1 MAATAADRMVE
12 CLLEWG
18 VETIFG
24 LPGDGINGIMESLRQ
39 CQERIRFVQ
48 VRHEETAALMACG
61 YAKLTGRLGVCLATS
76 GPGGIHLLNGLY
88 DAKLDGAA
96 VLAITGL
103 QYHDL
108 VHTHTQQD
116 VELDKLFM
124 DVCVYNARVMGPAHV
139 ENVMQLACR
148 TAASRH
154 GVAHVTMPVDMQSL
168 PLKSDARS
176 ARNVRD
182 HASMVGGRDIATPSD
197 AQLRQAAAI
206 LAEGRKIC
214 ILAGRGALHAST
226 ELAKIAERLAAPV
239 AKALL
244 GKAALA
250 DLHPHCTGGV
260 GLLGTAPSEEA
271 LQSCDTLLIVGS
283 SFPYIEHYPK
293 PGGARAVQ
301 IDRDSARIGLR
312 YPVECG
318 LVGDAAPTLRALL
331 ALLRPNEDRR
341 FVEAAQKSM
350 REWRQSLKEQGERR
364 ETPMKPQ
371 VVGYELNKLLAS
383 DAIVTTDSGTNTSW
397 SARYLDM
404 REDMMFA
411 VSGNLATMA
420 CGLPYAMAAAAAFP
434 DRQVVAFVGDGG
446 LTMLMGELATCAK
459 YALNVKVV
467 VIKNN
472 SLGQI
477 KWEQIAFLGNPEFGC
492 DLHPIDFAAVARACG
507 VAGYALSD
515 PAQCGAVLREALAT
529 PGPALIEA
537 TVDPNEPPLP
547 PKATFEQ
554 TKNLVEAL
562 ARGTPDAGQIARNI
576 ALGKI
581 RELI

>member
-1 MAATAADRMVE
+1 
-12 CLLEWG
+12 
-18 VETIFG
+18 
-24 LPGDGINGIMESLRQ
+24 
-39 CQERIRFVQ
+39 
-48 VRHEETAALMACG
+48 
-61 YAKLTGRLGVCLATS
+61 
-76 GPGGIHLLNGLY
+76 
-88 DAKLDGAA
+88 
-96 VLAITGL
+96 
-103 QYHDL
+103 
-108 VHTHTQQD
+108 
-116 VELDKLFM
+116 
-124 DVCVYNARVMGPAHV
+124 
-139 ENVMQLACR
+139 
-148 TAASRH
+148 
-154 GVAHVTMPVDMQSL
+154 
-168 PLKSDARS
+168 
-176 ARNVRD
+176 
-182 HASMVGGRDIATPSD
+182 
-197 AQLRQAAAI
+197 
-206 LAEGRKIC
+206 
-214 ILAGRGALHAST
+214 
-226 ELAKIAERLAAPV
+226 
-239 AKALL
+239 
-244 GKAALA
+244 
-250 DLHPHCTGGV
+250 
-260 GLLGTAPSEEA
+260 
-271 LQSCDTLLIVGS
+271 
-283 SFPYIEHYPK
+283 
-293 PGGARAVQ
+293 
-301 IDRDSARIGLR
+301 
-312 YPVECG
+312 
-318 LVGDAAPTLRALL
+318 
-331 ALLRPNEDRR
+331 
-341 FVEAAQKSM
+341 M

-371 VVGYELNKLLAS
+371 VVGYELNKLLAN

-420 CGLPYAMAAAAAFP
+420 CGLPYAMAAALAFP

-515 PAQCGAVLREALAT
+515 PAQCAAVLREALGT

>member
-1 MAATAADRMVE
+1 
-12 CLLEWG
+12 
-18 VETIFG
+18 
-24 LPGDGINGIMESLRQ
+24 
-39 CQERIRFVQ
+39 
-48 VRHEETAALMACG
+48 
-61 YAKLTGRLGVCLATS
+61 
-76 GPGGIHLLNGLY
+76 
-88 DAKLDGAA
+88 
-96 VLAITGL
+96 
-103 QYHDL
+103 
-108 VHTHTQQD
+108 
-116 VELDKLFM
+116 
-124 DVCVYNARVMGPAHV
+124 
-139 ENVMQLACR
+139 
-148 TAASRH
+148 
-154 GVAHVTMPVDMQSL
+154 MPVDMQSL

-197 AQLRQAAAI
+197 EQLREAAA
-206 LAEGRKIC
+206 LLSEGRKVC
-214 ILAGRGALHAST
+214 ILAGRGALHAGA
-226 ELAKIAERLAAPV
+226 ELARISERLAAPV

-244 GKAALA
+244 GKAALP
-250 DLHPHCTGGV
+250 DLHPNCTGGV

-293 PGGARAVQ
+293 PGSVRAVQ
-301 IDRDSARIGLR
+301 IDKDSARIGLR

-318 LVGDAAPTLRALL
+318 LVGDAVPTLRALL

-341 FVEAAQKSM
+341 FLEAAQKGM

-404 REDMMFA
+404 RENMMFA

-420 CGLPYAMAAAAAFP
+420 CGLPYAMAAALAFP
-434 DRQVVAFVGDGG
+434 ERQVVAFVGDGG

-507 VAGYALSD
+507 MASYSLSD
-515 PAQCGAVLREALAT
+515 PAQCAAVLREALAT
-529 PGPALIEA
+529 SGPALIEA
-537 TVDPNEPPLP
+537 TVDPNEPPMP

-562 ARGTPDAGQIARNI
+562 ARGTSDAGQIARNI

>member
-1 MAATAADRMVE
+1 
-12 CLLEWG
+12 
-18 VETIFG
+18 
-24 LPGDGINGIMESLRQ
+24 
-39 CQERIRFVQ
+39 
-48 VRHEETAALMACG
+48 
-61 YAKLTGRLGVCLATS
+61 
-76 GPGGIHLLNGLY
+76 
-88 DAKLDGAA
+88 
-96 VLAITGL
+96 
-103 QYHDL
+103 
-108 VHTHTQQD
+108 
-116 VELDKLFM
+116 
-124 DVCVYNARVMGPAHV
+124 
-139 ENVMQLACR
+139 
-148 TAASRH
+148 
-154 GVAHVTMPVDMQSL
+154 MPVDMQSL

-176 ARNVRD
+176 ARNVSD

-197 AQLRQAAAI
+197 AQLGQAAAI
-206 LAEGRKIC
+206 LAEGLKIC
-214 ILAGRGALHAST
+214 ILAGQGALGASA
-226 ELAKIAERLAAPV
+226 ELAKISERLAAPV

-293 PGGARAVQ
+293 PGSARAVQ
-301 IDRDSARIGLR
+301 IEKDSARIGLR

-341 FVEAAQKSM
+341 FLEAAQKSM

-404 REDMMFA
+404 RENMMFA

-420 CGLPYAMAAAAAFP
+420 CGLPYAMAAALAFP
-434 DRQVVAFVGDGG
+434 GRQVVAFVGDGG

-459 YALNVKVV
+459 YGLNVKVI

-507 VAGYALSD
+507 VAGYTLSD
-515 PAQCGAVLREALAT
+515 PAQCAAVLREALST

-562 ARGTPDAGQIARNI
+562 ARGTLDAGQIARNI

>member
-1 MAATAADRMVE
+1 
-12 CLLEWG
+12 L
-18 VETIFG
+18 
-24 LPGDGINGIMESLRQ
+24 
-39 CQERIRFVQ
+39 
-48 VRHEETAALMACG
+48 
-61 YAKLTGRLGVCLATS
+61 
-76 GPGGIHLLNGLY
+76 
-88 DAKLDGAA
+88 DAS
-96 VLAITGL
+96 
-103 QYHDL
+103 
-108 VHTHTQQD
+108 
-116 VELDKLFM
+116 
-124 DVCVYNARVMGPAHV
+124 P
-139 ENVMQLACR
+139 
-148 TAASRH
+148 
-154 GVAHVTMPVDMQSL
+154 
-168 PLKSDARS
+168 
-176 ARNVRD
+176 
-182 HASMVGGRDIATPSD
+182 
-197 AQLRQAAAI
+197 
-206 LAEGRKIC
+206 
-214 ILAGRGALHAST
+214 

-341 FVEAAQKSM
+341 FLEAAQKSM

-371 VVGYELNKLLAS
+371 VVGYELNKLLAN

-397 SARYLDM
+397 AARYLDM

-411 VSGNLATMA
+411 VSGNLASMA
-420 CGLPYAMAAAAAFP
+420 CGLPYAMAAALAFP
-434 DRQVVAFVGDGG
+434 DRQVIAFVGDGG

-459 YALNVKVV
+459 YALHVKVV

-492 DLHPIDFAAVARACG
+492 DLHPIDFARSRA
-507 VAGYALSD
+507 
-515 PAQCGAVLREALAT
+515 PAASPVM
-529 PGPALIEA
+529 P
-537 TVDPNEPPLP
+537 
-547 PKATFEQ
+547 
-554 TKNLVEAL
+554 
-562 ARGTPDAGQIARNI
+562 
-576 ALGKI
+576 
-581 RELI
+581 

>member
-1 MAATAADRMVE
+1 MTETAADRLVA

-18 VETIFG
+18 VDTVFG
-24 LPGDGINGIMESLRQ
+24 LPGDGINGIMEALRQ
-39 CQERIRFVQ
+39 RQDRIRFVQ

-148 TAASRH
+148 TAASRR

-176 ARNVRD
+176 ARNVSD
-182 HASMVGGRDIATPSD
+182 HASMVGGRDVATPSD

-206 LAEGRKIC
+206 LAEGQKIC
-214 ILAGRGALHAST
+214 ILAGRGALGASA
-226 ELAKIAERLAAPV
+226 ELAKISERLAAPA

-293 PGGARAVQ
+293 PGSARAVQ
-301 IDRDSARIGLR
+301 IDKDSARIGLR

-331 ALLRPNEDRR
+331 ALLRPNEDRS
-341 FVEAAQKSM
+341 FLEAAQKGM

-371 VVGYELNKLLAS
+371 VVGYELNKLLAD

-397 SARYLDM
+397 AARYLDM
-404 REDMMFA
+404 RESMMFA

-420 CGLPYAMAAAAAFP
+420 CGLPYAMAAALAFP
-434 DRQVVAFVGDGG
+434 GRQVVAFVGDGG

-459 YALNVKVV
+459 YKLNVKVV

-477 KWEQIAFLGNPEFGC
+477 KWEQIAFLANPEFGC

-507 VAGYALSD
+507 VACYALSD
-515 PAQCGAVLREALAT
+515 SVQCAAVLREALAT